1 MMFPTH
7 SPAQAFRTE
16 EEYQANL
23 TWFRSPERGS
33 AFARGFLHG
42 CSPWRKLLSYIRE
55 DWELA
60 AAKVVAKE

>member
-1 MMFPTH
+1 MMFPTP
-7 SPAQAFRTE
+7 SPAQVLRME

-23 TWFRSPERGS
+23 TWFRSPERGP

-55 DWELA
+55 DWEYA
-60 AAKVVAKE
+60 AAKEVSEE

>member
-1 MMFPTH
+1 M
-7 SPAQAFRTE
+7 E

-23 TWFRSPERGS
+23 TWFRSPDHGP